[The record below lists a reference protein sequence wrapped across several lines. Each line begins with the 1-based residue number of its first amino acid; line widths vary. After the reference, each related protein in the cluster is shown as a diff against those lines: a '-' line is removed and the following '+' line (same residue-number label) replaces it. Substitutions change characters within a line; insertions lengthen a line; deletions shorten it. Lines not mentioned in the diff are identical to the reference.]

1 MTGTDLTGQ
10 SSTRAAR
17 IFAARHFLGCHS
29 QKPRRPSAYCPYVP
43 FVVLIKSMLDPQKIS
58 LFRVRQAYRLNSHES
73 EMLLHAL
80 SPGNVFPFAF
90 WQKAYTTFWK
100 GPSIDNARLYH
111 CETPQ
116 FPTEGELPENHFPVQ
131 TYATW
136 ITTFIVELAGLIPCA
151 DFFKGLDFVIEN
163 TIEEENFEFKPHK
176 ENMEALLRID
186 EKHFYQQGHTDISRK
201 AQHHGHRRYDFIAD
215 SFPDTVAVDKIAAI
229 HYLSVIQG
237 YPFHQE
243 VKGITRA
250 LVESVI
256 KAVQEGTLQ
265 IPCLNPIQKESI
277 GAAIQSPEQQGMT
290 LIPRALWEG
299 KKPQQVCDDMRV
311 AGFEEDAPIAYALY
325 YWVGV
330 KNFTEIGTI
339 LRGDGITN
347 SARDKH
353 ARKHFKLAEGRYYT
367 E

>member
-1 MTGTDLTGQ
+1 
-10 SSTRAAR
+10 
-17 IFAARHFLGCHS
+17 
-29 QKPRRPSAYCPYVP
+29 
-43 FVVLIKSMLDPQKIS
+43 MLDPQKIS
-58 LFRVRQAYRLNSHES
+58 LFRVRQAYRLNSHEG

-80 SPGNVFPFAF
+80 SPANVFPFAF
-90 WQKAYTTFWK
+90 WQKAYATFWK

-111 CETPQ
+111 VETPR
-116 FPTEGELPENHFPVQ
+116 FPTESELPENYFPVQ

-151 DFFKGLDFVIEN
+151 DFFTGLDFVIQN
-163 TIEEENFEFKPHK
+163 TIEEENFEFKPQK
-176 ENMEALLRID
+176 ENMETFLRID

-201 AQHHGHRRYDFIAD
+201 AQYHSHRRYDFIAD
-215 SFPDTVAVDKIAAI
+215 SFLDTVAVDKIAAI

-256 KAVQEGTLQ
+256 KAAEEGTLQ
-265 IPCLNPIQKESI
+265 TPCLNLNQKEST
-277 GAAIQSPEQQGMT
+277 GAEIQPPEQQGMT
-290 LIPRALWEG
+290 LIPRSLWEG

-311 AGFEEDAPIAYALY
+311 AGFTEDAPIAHALY

-330 KNFTEIGTI
+330 KNFTKIGTI
-339 LRGDGITN
+339 LRGEDISD

-353 ARKHFKLAEGRYYT
+353 ARKHFNLAEGRYYT
-367 E
+367 K